1 MLTENASC
9 FVELSPSDDGAKSSV
24 ADVGR
29 GWGQTH
35 RPDVVGE
42 ANGFLHAQDG
52 NVIDKTRVNVS
63 GVDEDVRNDPHLFV
77 WRQQI
82 RSPTKSSESG
92 HPMVILGTVK
102 GIINFLLHLGE

>member
-1 MLTENASC
+1 
-9 FVELSPSDDGAKSSV
+9 
-24 ADVGR
+24 
-29 GWGQTH
+29 
-35 RPDVVGE
+35 
-42 ANGFLHAQDG
+42 
-52 NVIDKTRVNVS
+52 
-63 GVDEDVRNDPHLFV
+63 VDEDVRNDPHLFV